1 MKIVNEPTEQ
11 VEAELLK
18 DEIQVVREP
27 YDPGSRNLL
36 SDFVGFLRSP
46 RPGSRVTLFEDDRG
60 RVRYYTV
67 AQANPEVAELRTQV
81 SRPDTVRRRAGDPTA
96 RSARAAAREGR
107 SAGREAGQ
115 GGGVRGYRRAVAG
128 GRGQGRGDARPRG
141 EDQRAGRAPH
151 QARPPRTAPSG
162 MTVLGRRSKS
172 SAARESQVSCRVR
185 APATRWMRVPE
196 LRPCAVARS

>member
-1 MKIVNEPTEQ
+1 MKIVNESAEQ

-46 RPGSRVTLFEDDRG
+46 SPGSRVTLFEDDRG

-81 SRPDTVRRRAGDPTA
+81 ADLTRPGGEPPAERLDQIEKRLKKVEALDVKLA
-96 RSARAAAREGR
+96 KVDELAAIAERLPEV
-107 SAGREAGQ
+107 EAK
-115 GGGVRGYRRAVAG
+115 V
-128 GRGQGRGDARPRG
+128 DAMPDLETKIGELGELRTRLERLERPRPG
-141 EDQRAGRAPH
+141 
-151 QARPPRTAPSG
+151 
-162 MTVLGRRSKS
+162 
-172 SAARESQVSCRVR
+172 
-185 APATRWMRVPE
+185 
-196 LRPCAVARS
+196 